1 MNLFSDLNTENHD
14 QILKYLRFFR
24 HKKDGILHDIER
36 EFTNLKN
43 DRLDEDMFTRDDMID
58 FSEFVA
64 QAIQVMTMII
74 SDFGCCYFIIF
85 NFSMYIK

>member
-1 MNLFSDLNTENHD
+1 MNLFSDLNAENHD

-64 QAIQVMTMII
+64 QAIQVVIVF
-74 SDFGCCYFIIF
+74 DFFRYFVY
-85 NFSMYIK
+85 NK